1 MKKTDVIVVGAG
13 HAGCEAALAAARI
26 GARVIMLTASLTHI
40 ARMPCNP
47 SIGGPAKA
55 QLTTEVDALG
65 GAMAKVIDE
74 THIHIRMLNT
84 RKGPAVQALRAQ
96 ADRPVYSERMR
107 EVVESAAGIEIC
119 QDLITDLVIEKGR
132 VVGIRG
138 SSGVEYRGHAVVLT
152 TGTFLGG
159 KLFMGELSL
168 AGGRSGEPAALG
180 LSESLARFGV
190 RMGRLKTGTPPR
202 IDRDSIDWS
211 SMVEQ
216 PPSETPLV
224 FSEMSEL
231 KLPERQVSCYLTY
244 TSARTK
250 QVILE
255 NLHRS
260 PMYGGII
267 EGRGP
272 RYCPSLEDKMVR
284 FGDKETHQIFVE
296 PEGFDVP
303 DVYLQGVSTS
313 LPLDV
318 QFEIVRSIP
327 GLEKAIIIK
336 PGYAVEYDYV
346 EPTQLDPTLELRALP
361 GLYLA
366 GQINGTSGYEEAAA
380 QGLLAGANAALSAAG
395 SAPLI
400 LGRDQAYLGVLID
413 DLITKGTKEPYR
425 MHTSRAEYRLLLRQ
439 DNADQRLTPLGRKVG
454 LVEEA
459 RWRVYQ
465 DKIEAIAGEHR
476 RLNERRLKQVE
487 VEPFIAALGGPI
499 RPGVSF
505 TELLRRPEIDLDGL
519 RAAEGLP
526 PLPPRVSRQ
535 VEIEVKYEGYL
546 DRQRQD
552 VERFR
557 KEEAKTIPAELDYQR
572 ILAISSEGR
581 EKLSFHRPATLGLAS
596 RIAGVT
602 PSDLSALMIYL
613 KSYRVGSSGESETT
627 ALGFIESM
635 S

>member
-1 MKKTDVIVVGAG
+1 MITTDVIVVGAG

-26 GARVIMLTASLTHI
+26 GAKVAMLTASLTHI

-65 GAMAKVIDE
+65 GAMGRVIDE

-107 EVVESAAGIEIC
+107 AEVEGVAGISIF
-119 QDLITDLVIEKGR
+119 QDLVTDLLVERGR

-138 SSGVEYRGHAVVLT
+138 QSGQEYRAAGVVLT

-168 AGGRSGEPAALG
+168 AGGRSGEPAAIG

-190 RMGRLKTGTPPR
+190 KMGRLKTGTTPR
-202 IDRDSIDWS
+202 LDRDTIDWE
-211 SMVEQ
+211 SMTEQ
-216 PPSETPLV
+216 PPSEVPLV

-231 KLPERQVSCYLTY
+231 KLPSRQVSCYLTH

-267 EGRGP
+267 EGTGP
-272 RYCPSLEDKMVR
+272 RYCPSIEDKMVR

-318 QFEIVRSIP
+318 QFEVVRSIP
-327 GLEKAIIIK
+327 GLEKAVILK

-346 EPTQLDPTLELRALP
+346 EPTQLEPTLQLRALP

-380 QGLLAGANAALSAAG
+380 QGLLAGANAALAAG
-395 SAPLI
+395 GSEPLI

-439 DNADQRLTPLGRKVG
+439 DNADQRLTPLARKVG
-454 LVEEA
+454 LIEEA
-459 RWRVYQ
+459 RWSTFNAKV
-465 DKIEAIAGEHR
+465 EAIAAEHR
-476 RLNERRLKQVE
+476 RLDERRLKQAE
-487 VEPFIAALGGPI
+487 VETYVAALGGPI

-505 TELLRRPEIDLDGL
+505 TELLRRPEIDLDKL
-519 RAAEGLP
+519 RATEGLP
-526 PLPPRVSRQ
+526 PLDPRVSRQ
-535 VEIEVKYEGYL
+535 VEIEVKYQGYL

-552 VERFR
+552 VEKFR
-557 KEEAKTIPAELDYQR
+557 KEESKVIPEEIDYSGIR
-572 ILAISSEGR
+572 SISTEGR
-581 EKLSFHRPATLGLAS
+581 EKLAFHRPRTLGLAS
-596 RIAGVT
+596 RISGVT
-602 PSDLSALMIYL
+602 PSDVSALLIYL
-613 KSYRVGSSGESETT
+613 KSFHGPSGYKGETADLSS
-627 ALGFIESM
+627 
-635 S
+635 

>member
-1 MKKTDVIVVGAG
+1 MTIKSDIIVVGAG

-26 GARVIMLTASLTHI
+26 GCKVALLTASLTHI

-55 QLTTEVDALG
+55 QLATEVDALG
-65 GAMAKVIDE
+65 GAMGRVIDE

-107 EVVESAAGIEIC
+107 EEVEAQSNIAIH
-119 QDLITDLVIEKGR
+119 QDLVVDLLTENGR
-132 VVGIRG
+132 AVGLRAE
-138 SSGVEYRGHAVVLT
+138 SGREYRAGAVVLT

-168 AGGRSGEPAALG
+168 AGGRAGEPAAIGLSRSLMALG
-180 LSESLARFGV
+180 LK
-190 RMGRLKTGTPPR
+190 MGRLKTGTTPR
-202 IDRDSIDWS
+202 IHRDSIDWAA
-211 SMVEQ
+211 MEEQ
-216 PPSETPLV
+216 KPSDEPLV

-231 KLPERQVSCYLTY
+231 KLPVRQVSCYLTS
-244 TSARTK
+244 TSLRTK
-250 QVILE
+250 EIILD

-284 FGDKETHQIFVE
+284 FGEKDTHQIFVE

-318 QFEIVRSIP
+318 QFELVRSIP
-327 GLEKAIIIK
+327 GLERATILK

-346 EPTQLDPTLELRALP
+346 EPTQLEPTLEVRSLP

-380 QGLLAGANAALSAAG
+380 QGLLAGANAALSVG
-395 SAPLI
+395 GGEPMV

-439 DNADQRLTPLGRKVG
+439 DNADQRLTPAARKIG
-454 LVEEA
+454 LIA
-459 RWRVYQ
+459 DDRWETFTQ
-465 DKIEAIAGEHR
+465 KMEQIESE
-476 RLNERRLKQVE
+476 ERRLAERRVKGCE
-487 VEPFIAALGGPI
+487 VEEFSERLKTQV
-499 RPGVSF
+499 RPGNSF
-505 TELLRRPEIDLDGL
+505 KELLRRPELDLVAL
-519 RAAEGLP
+519 RELEGLEA
-526 PLPPRVSRQ
+526 LPPRVARQ
-535 VEIEVKYEGYL
+535 VEIMVKYEGYL
-546 DRQRQD
+546 ERQRED
-552 VERFR
+552 IERFR
-557 KEEAKTIPAELDYQR
+557 RDELKPIPVDIDY
-572 ILAISSEGR
+572 ISIRSISTEGR
-581 EKLSFHRPATLGLAS
+581 EKLSFHQPKTVGLAS

-602 PSDLSALMIYL
+602 PSDISALLIYL
-613 KSYRVGSSGESETT
+613 KTQEEAHPVLSS
-627 ALGFIESM
+627 
-635 S
+635 

>member
-1 MKKTDVIVVGAG
+1 MITTDVIIVGAG

-26 GARVIMLTASLTHI
+26 GARVALLTASLTHI

-65 GAMAKVIDE
+65 GAMARVIDD

-107 EVVESAAGIEIC
+107 QTVEAVDAITIY
-119 QDLITDLVIEKGR
+119 QDLIVDLIVEKNR

-138 SSGVEYRGHAVVLT
+138 QDGQEYRGGAVVLT

-168 AGGRSGEPAALG
+168 AGGRSGEPAAIG
-180 LSESLARFGV
+180 LSESLHRLGIK
-190 RMGRLKTGTPPR
+190 MGRLKTGTTPR
-202 IDRDSIDWS
+202 LDRETIDWA
-211 SMVEQ
+211 SMEEQ
-216 PPSETPLV
+216 KPSDTPLV
-224 FSEMSEL
+224 FSEMSPW
-231 KLPERQVSCYLTY
+231 KLPDRQLSCYLTH
-244 TSARTK
+244 TTARTK
-250 QVILE
+250 QVLLD

-267 EGRGP
+267 EGTGP
-272 RYCPSLEDKMVR
+272 RYCPSIEDKMVR
-284 FGDKETHQIFVE
+284 FGEKATHQIFVE

-313 LPLDV
+313 MPLDV
-318 QFEIVRSIP
+318 QFEVVRSIP
-327 GLEKAIIIK
+327 GLEKAVIIK
-336 PGYAVEYDYV
+336 PGYAVEYDYID
-346 EPTQLDPTLELRALP
+346 PTQLEPTLELRDLP

-380 QGLLAGANAALSAAG
+380 QGLLAGANAALATAG
-395 SAPLI
+395 SAPFV

-439 DNADQRLTPLGRKVG
+439 DNADQRLTPLAQKIG
-454 LVEEA
+454 LIPSDRWSVFEA
-459 RWRVYQ
+459 
-465 DKIEAIAGEHR
+465 KMLEIETEHS
-476 RLNERRLKQVE
+476 RLKNRRLKGSE
-487 VEPFIAALGGPI
+487 VEEYSQKLKEQL
-499 RPGVSF
+499 RPGASF
-505 TELLRRPEIDLDGL
+505 QEILRRPEVDLDRL
-519 RAAEGLP
+519 RAAEGLSK
-526 PLPPRVSRQ
+526 LSYRVSRQ

-546 DRQRQD
+546 ERQRQD
-552 VERFR
+552 VERFQ
-557 KEEAKTIPAELDYQR
+557 KDEKKLIPGDLDFQNIR
-572 ILAISSEGR
+572 SISSEGR
-581 EKLSFHRPATLGLAS
+581 EKLTFHRPKTVGLAS
-596 RIAGVT
+596 RISGVT
-602 PSDLSALMIYL
+602 ASDLSALVIYL
-613 KSYRVGSSGESETT
+613 KSYHQQVSEI
-627 ALGFIESM
+627 AH
-635 S
+635 

>member
-1 MKKTDVIVVGAG
+1 MIINSDVIVVGAG

-26 GARVIMLTASLTHI
+26 GCKVSLLTASLTHI

-55 QLTTEVDALG
+55 QLATEVDALG
-65 GAMAKVIDE
+65 GAMCRVIDD

-107 EVVESAAGIEIC
+107 AEVEAVETIRIF
-119 QDLITDLVIEKGR
+119 QDLVVDLIVKKGR
-132 VVGIRG
+132 VVGLLCE
-138 SSGVEYRGHAVVLT
+138 SGNRYEAPGTVLT

-159 KLFMGELSL
+159 KLFMGEMTLD
-168 AGGRSGEPAALG
+168 GGRSGEPAAIG
-180 LSESLARFGV
+180 LSKSLLENGLKL
-190 RMGRLKTGTPPR
+190 GRLKTGTTPR
-202 IDRDSIDWS
+202 LDRDTIDWDE
-211 SMVEQ
+211 MEEQ
-216 PPSETPLV
+216 KPSDSPLV

-231 KLPERQVSCYLTY
+231 KLPKKQLSCYLTD
-244 TSARTK
+244 TTPRTK
-250 QVILE
+250 EIILA

-267 EGRGP
+267 EGAGP
-272 RYCPSLEDKMVR
+272 RYCPSIEDKMVR

-318 QFEIVRSIP
+318 QFEVVHSIP
-327 GLEKAIIIK
+327 GLRNATILK

-346 EPTQLDPTLELRALP
+346 EPTQLEPTLEVRSLP

-380 QGLLAGANAALSAAG
+380 QGLLAGANAALAAG
-395 SAPLI
+395 GSDPFV

-413 DLITKGTKEPYR
+413 DLITKGTQEPYR

-439 DNADQRLTPLGRKVG
+439 DNADQRLTPLAQKIG
-454 LVEEA
+454 L
-459 RWRVYQ
+459 
-465 DKIEAIAGEHR
+465 IEADRWTTFESKMEKINAEDKRLSKRRVKGVDAERTSEILKSPVKAGACFR
-476 RLNERRLKQVE
+476 D
-487 VEPFIAALGGPI
+487 
-499 RPGVSF
+499 
-505 TELLRRPEIDLDGL
+505 LLRRPEVDLQMLRDLDGL
-519 RAAEGLP
+519 ETLD
-526 PLPPRVSRQ
+526 PRVARQ
-535 VEIEVKYEGYL
+535 VEIAVKYEGYL

-557 KEEAKTIPAELDYQR
+557 KEEDKLIPEDICYQEIR
-572 ILAISSEGR
+572 SISTEGR
-581 EKLSFHRPATLGLAS
+581 EKLNIHRPKALGLAS
-596 RIAGVT
+596 RIPGVT
-602 PSDLSALMIYL
+602 PSDMSALMIYI
-613 KSYRVGSSGESETT
+613 KTRENVGSQV
-627 ALGFIESM
+627 
-635 S
+635 

>member
-1 MKKTDVIVVGAG
+1 MMKTDVIVVGAG
-13 HAGCEAALAAARI
+13 HAGCEAALAAGRI
-26 GARVIMLTASLTHI
+26 GCRVVMLTASLTHI

-65 GAMAKVIDE
+65 GAMARVIDE
-74 THIHIRMLNT
+74 THFHIRMLNT

-107 EVVESAAGIEIC
+107 QEVESVQAITIV
-119 QDLITDLVIEKGR
+119 QDLITDLIVEGGR
-132 VVGIRG
+132 VVGIQG
-138 SSGVEYRGHAVVLT
+138 SSGQEYRAHGVVLT

-168 AGGRSGEPAALG
+168 AGGRSGEPAAIG
-180 LSESLARFGV
+180 LSQSLARFGV
-190 RMGRLKTGTPPR
+190 KMGRLKTGTTPR
-202 IDRDSIDWS
+202 LDRDTINWDA
-211 SMVEQ
+211 MTEQ
-216 PPSETPLV
+216 PPSDVPLV

-231 KLPERQVSCYLTY
+231 KLPPRQLSCYLTH

-267 EGRGP
+267 EGTGP
-272 RYCPSLEDKMVR
+272 RYCPSIEDKMVR
-284 FGDKETHQIFVE
+284 FGEKETHQIFVE
-296 PEGFDVP
+296 PEGFEVP

-318 QFEIVRSIP
+318 QFQVVRSIP
-327 GLEKAIIIK
+327 GLENAVIIK

-346 EPTQLDPTLELRALP
+346 EPTQLEPTLELRALP

-395 SAPLI
+395 SAPLV
-400 LGRDQAYLGVLID
+400 LGRDQAYLGVLVD

-439 DNADQRLTPLGRKVG
+439 DNADQRLTPLGRKIG
-454 LVEEA
+454 LIEDA
-459 RWRVYQ
+459 RWAVYQ
-465 DKIEAIAGEHR
+465 SKVEAIAAEHH
-476 RLNERRLKQVE
+476 RLAERRLKQAE
-487 VEPFIAALGGPI
+487 VEPFIAALGGPL
-499 RPGVSF
+499 RPGLSF
-505 TELLRRPEIDLDGL
+505 TEMLRRPEIDLDGL
-519 RAAEGLP
+519 RAAEGLA
-526 PLPPRVSRQ
+526 PLSPRVSRQ
-535 VEIEVKYEGYL
+535 VEIEIKYEGYL

-557 KEEAKTIPAELDYQR
+557 KDEERAIPADLEYAG
-572 ILAISSEGR
+572 ITSICSEGR
-581 EKLSFHRPATLGLAS
+581 EKLAFHRPRTLGLAS

-602 PSDLSALMIYL
+602 PSDVSALMIYL
-613 KSYRVGSSGESETT
+613 KSYRSTT
-627 ALGFIESM
+627 ADV
-635 S
+635 

>member
-1 MKKTDVIVVGAG
+1 MTKTDVIVVGAG

-26 GARVIMLTASLTHI
+26 GCRVIMLTASLTHI

-65 GAMAKVIDE
+65 GAMARVIDE

-107 EVVESAAGIEIC
+107 ALVQAVEGITIV
-119 QDLITDLVIEKGR
+119 QDLVTDLAVERGR
-132 VVGIRG
+132 VVGLRG
-138 SSGVEYRGHAVVLT
+138 SSGRDYRARAVVLT

-180 LSESLARFGV
+180 LSESLTRFGV
-190 RMGRLKTGTPPR
+190 KMGRLKTGTTPR
-202 IDRDSIDWS
+202 LDRETIDWDA
-211 SMVEQ
+211 MVEQ
-216 PPSETPLV
+216 PPSDQPLV
-224 FSEMSEL
+224 FSEMSEW
-231 KLPERQVSCYLTY
+231 KLPPRQLSCYLTH

-267 EGRGP
+267 EGTGP
-272 RYCPSLEDKMVR
+272 RYCPSIEDKMVR

-318 QFEIVRSIP
+318 QFEVVRSIP
-327 GLEKAIIIK
+327 GLEKAVIIK

-346 EPTQLDPTLELRALP
+346 DPTQLEPTLELRALP

-380 QGLLAGANAALSAAG
+380 QGLLAGANAALAAG
-395 SAPLI
+395 GSEPLV

-413 DLITKGTKEPYR
+413 DLITKGTREPYR

-439 DNADQRLTPLGRKVG
+439 DNADQRLTPLGRRVG
-454 LVEEA
+454 LIDES
-459 RWRVYQ
+459 RWNVYLH
-465 DKIEAIAGEHR
+465 KVEAIANEHR
-476 RLNERRLKQVE
+476 RLGERRLKQAE
-487 VEPFIAALGGPI
+487 VDPFTAALGGPL
-499 RPGVSF
+499 RPGTTF
-505 TELLRRPEIDLDGL
+505 TELLRRPEIDLDRL

-526 PLPPRVSRQ
+526 PLSPRVSRQ
-535 VEIEVKYEGYL
+535 VEIEVKYQGYL
-546 DRQRQD
+546 ERQRQD

-557 KEEAKTIPAELDYQR
+557 KDEDKPIPPDIDFGR
-572 ILAISSEGR
+572 IVSISSEGR
-581 EKLSFHRPATLGLAS
+581 EKLSFHRPRTLGLAS
-596 RIAGVT
+596 RISGVT
-602 PSDLSALMIYL
+602 PSDVSALMVYL
-613 KSYRVGSSGESETT
+613 KSFRASAAEV
-627 ALGFIESM
+627 
-635 S
+635 

>member
-1 MKKTDVIVVGAG
+1 MRKADVIVVGAG

-26 GARVIMLTASLTHI
+26 GCRVVVLTASLAHI

-65 GAMAKVIDE
+65 GAMARVIDE

-96 ADRPVYSERMR
+96 ADRPVYSQRMR
-107 EVVESAAGIEIC
+107 ELVESVEAISIV
-119 QDLITDLVIEKGR
+119 QDLVTDLLVERGR
-132 VVGIRG
+132 TVGILG
-138 SSGVEYRGHAVVLT
+138 ASGQEYRAPATVLT

-168 AGGRSGEPAALG
+168 AGGRSGEPAAIG
-180 LSESLARFGV
+180 LSESMARFGIK
-190 RMGRLKTGTPPR
+190 MGRLKTGTTPR
-202 IDRDSIDWS
+202 LDRDTIDWDA
-211 SMVEQ
+211 MAEQ
-216 PPSETPLV
+216 PPSDRPLV
-224 FSEMSEL
+224 FSEMSDL
-231 KLPERQVSCYLTY
+231 KLPARQLSCYLTH
-244 TSARTK
+244 TSPRTK
-250 QVILE
+250 EVILA

-267 EGRGP
+267 EGTGP
-272 RYCPSLEDKMVR
+272 RYCPSIEDKMVR
-284 FGDKETHQIFVE
+284 FGEKESHQIFVE
-296 PEGFDVP
+296 PEGFEVP

-318 QFEIVRSIP
+318 QFEVVRSIP
-327 GLEKAIIIK
+327 GLERAVILK

-346 EPTQLDPTLELRALP
+346 EPTQLDPTLQLRALP

-380 QGLLAGANAALSAAG
+380 QGLLAGANAALAAG
-395 SAPLI
+395 GSQPLV
-400 LGRDQAYLGVLID
+400 LGRDEAYLGVLID

-454 LVEEA
+454 LVGEA
-459 RWRVYQ
+459 RWRTFQ
-465 DKIEAIAGEHR
+465 AKLQAMAAEHA
-476 RLNERRLKQVE
+476 RLDERRLKQVE
-487 VEPFIAALGGPI
+487 VEPFSAVLGGPL
-499 RPGVSF
+499 RPGTSF

-535 VEIEVKYEGYL
+535 VEIAVKYQGYL

-557 KEEAKTIPAELDYQR
+557 KDEGKAIPADLDFFAIR
-572 ILAISSEGR
+572 SISSEGR
-581 EKLSFHRPATLGLAS
+581 EKLAFHRPGTLGLAS
-596 RIAGVT
+596 RISGVT
-602 PSDLSALMIYL
+602 PSDLSALMIHL
-613 KSYRVGSSGESETT
+613 KSHGAAAVEARP
-627 ALGFIESM
+627 
-635 S
+635 

>member
-1 MKKTDVIVVGAG
+1 MRGLVMTLESDIIVVGAG
-13 HAGCEAALAAARI
+13 HAGCEAALAASRI
-26 GARVIMLTASLTHI
+26 GCKVALLTASLTHI

-55 QLTTEVDALG
+55 QLATEVDALG

-107 EVVESAAGIEIC
+107 QEVESHSLITIHQDLVVE
-119 QDLITDLVIEKGR
+119 LLVENGRAVGLRAESGR
-132 VVGIRG
+132 V
-138 SSGVEYRGHAVVLT
+138 YRAGAVVLT

-168 AGGRSGEPAALG
+168 AGGRAGEPAAIG
-180 LSESLARFGV
+180 LSRSLMSHGL
-190 RMGRLKTGTPPR
+190 RMGRLKTGTTPR
-202 IDRDSIDWS
+202 LHRDTIDWDA
-211 SMVEQ
+211 MEEQ
-216 PPSETPLV
+216 KPSDEALV

-231 KLPERQVSCYLTY
+231 KLPPRQVSCYLTS
-244 TSARTK
+244 TTARTK
-250 QVILE
+250 EIILQ

-284 FGDKETHQIFVE
+284 FGEKETHQIFVE

-318 QFEIVRSIP
+318 QFEIVHSIP
-327 GLEKAIIIK
+327 GLEKATILK

-346 EPTQLDPTLELRALP
+346 EPTQLEPTLEVRSLP

-380 QGLLAGANAALSAAG
+380 QGLLAGANAALTVG
-395 SAPLI
+395 GGEPI
-400 LGRDQAYLGVLID
+400 VLGRDQAYLGVLID

-439 DNADQRLTPLGRKVG
+439 DNADQRLTPLAHRLG
-454 LVEEA
+454 LIESA
-459 RWRVYQ
+459 RWDTFGLKMEQ
-465 DKIEAIAGEHR
+465 IQTE
-476 RLNERRLKQVE
+476 ERRLAERRVKGSE
-487 VEPFIAALGGPI
+487 VDEFSARLKTLVRAGN
-499 RPGVSF
+499 SF
-505 TELLRRPEIDLDGL
+505 KELLRRPELDLQAL
-519 RAAEGLP
+519 RDLETLE
-526 PLPPRVSRQ
+526 PLPPRVARQ
-535 VEIEVKYEGYL
+535 VEIAVKYEGYL
-546 DRQRQD
+546 DRQRED
-552 VERFR
+552 IERFR
-557 KEEAKTIPAELDYQR
+557 RDESKPIPVGIDY
-572 ILAISSEGR
+572 ISIRSISTEGR
-581 EKLSFHRPATLGLAS
+581 EKLGFHQPKTVGLAS

-602 PSDLSALMIYL
+602 PSDISALLIYL
-613 KSYRVGSSGESETT
+613 KTQEDAEPAVR
-627 ALGFIESM
+627 A
-635 S
+635 

>member
-1 MKKTDVIVVGAG
+1 MITTDVIVVGAG

-26 GARVIMLTASLTHI
+26 GAKVAMLTASRTHI

-65 GAMAKVIDE
+65 GAMGRVIDE

-107 EVVESAAGIEIC
+107 AEVEGTSGISIF
-119 QDLITDLVIEKGR
+119 QDLVTDLLVERGR

-138 SSGVEYRGHAVVLT
+138 QSGQEYRAAGVVLT

-168 AGGRSGEPAALG
+168 AGGRSGEPAAIG
-180 LSESLARFGV
+180 LSESLARLGV
-190 RMGRLKTGTPPR
+190 KMGRLKTGTTPR
-202 IDRDSIDWS
+202 LDRDTIDWE
-211 SMVEQ
+211 SMTEQ
-216 PPSETPLV
+216 PPSDVPLV

-231 KLPERQVSCYLTY
+231 KLPSRQVSCYLTH

-267 EGRGP
+267 EGTGP
-272 RYCPSLEDKMVR
+272 RYCPSIEDKMVR

-318 QFEIVRSIP
+318 QFEVVRSIP
-327 GLEKAIIIK
+327 GLEKAVILK

-346 EPTQLDPTLELRALP
+346 EPTQLEPTLQLRALP

-380 QGLLAGANAALSAAG
+380 QGLLAGANAALAAG
-395 SAPLI
+395 GSEPLI

-439 DNADQRLTPLGRKVG
+439 DNADQRLTPLARKVG
-454 LVEEA
+454 LIDEA
-459 RWRVYQ
+459 RWSTFNT
-465 DKIEAIAGEHR
+465 KLEAIAAEHR
-476 RLNERRLKQVE
+476 RLDERRLKQVE
-487 VEPFIAALGGPI
+487 VETYVAALGGPI

-505 TELLRRPEIDLDGL
+505 TELLRRPEIDLDKL
-519 RAAEGLP
+519 RATEGLP
-526 PLPPRVSRQ
+526 PLDPRVSRQ
-535 VEIEVKYEGYL
+535 VEIEVKYQGYL

-552 VERFR
+552 VEKFR
-557 KEEAKTIPAELDYQR
+557 KEESKAIPEGIEYSGIR
-572 ILAISSEGR
+572 SISTEGR
-581 EKLSFHRPATLGLAS
+581 EKLAFHRPRTLGLAS
-596 RIAGVT
+596 RISGVT
-602 PSDLSALMIYL
+602 PSDVSALMIYL
-613 KSYRVGSSGESETT
+613 KSYKGET
-627 ALGFIESM
+627 ADLS
-635 S
+635 

>member
-1 MKKTDVIVVGAG
+1 
-13 HAGCEAALAAARI
+13 
-26 GARVIMLTASLTHI
+26 MLTASLTHI

-65 GAMAKVIDE
+65 GAMARVIDE

-107 EVVESAAGIEIC
+107 ALVQAVEGITIV
-119 QDLITDLVIEKGR
+119 QDLVTDLAVERGR
-132 VVGIRG
+132 VVGLRG
-138 SSGVEYRGHAVVLT
+138 SSGRDYRARAVVLT

-180 LSESLARFGV
+180 LSESLTRFGV
-190 RMGRLKTGTPPR
+190 KMGRLKTGTTPR
-202 IDRDSIDWS
+202 LDRETIDWDA
-211 SMVEQ
+211 MVEQ
-216 PPSETPLV
+216 PPSDQPLV
-224 FSEMSEL
+224 FSEMSEW
-231 KLPERQVSCYLTY
+231 KLPPRQLSCYLTH

-267 EGRGP
+267 EGTGP
-272 RYCPSLEDKMVR
+272 RYCPSIEDKMVR

-318 QFEIVRSIP
+318 QFEVVRSIP
-327 GLEKAIIIK
+327 GLEKAVIIK

-346 EPTQLDPTLELRALP
+346 DPTQLEPTLELRALP

-380 QGLLAGANAALSAAG
+380 QGLLAGANAALAAG
-395 SAPLI
+395 GSEPLV

-413 DLITKGTKEPYR
+413 DLITKGTREPYR

-439 DNADQRLTPLGRKVG
+439 DNADQRLTPLGRRVG
-454 LVEEA
+454 LIDES
-459 RWRVYQ
+459 RWNVYLH
-465 DKIEAIAGEHR
+465 KVEAIANEHR
-476 RLNERRLKQVE
+476 RLGERRLKQAE
-487 VEPFIAALGGPI
+487 VDPFTAALGGPL
-499 RPGVSF
+499 RPGTTF
-505 TELLRRPEIDLDGL
+505 TELLRRPEIDLDRL

-526 PLPPRVSRQ
+526 PLSPRVSRQ
-535 VEIEVKYEGYL
+535 VEIEVKYQGYL
-546 DRQRQD
+546 ERQRQD

-557 KEEAKTIPAELDYQR
+557 KDEDKPIPPDIDFGR
-572 ILAISSEGR
+572 IVSISSEGR
-581 EKLSFHRPATLGLAS
+581 EKLSFHRPRTLGLAS
-596 RIAGVT
+596 RISGVT
-602 PSDLSALMIYL
+602 PSDVSALMVYL
-613 KSYRVGSSGESETT
+613 KSFRASAAEV
-627 ALGFIESM
+627 
-635 S
+635 

>member
-1 MKKTDVIVVGAG
+1 
-13 HAGCEAALAAARI
+13 
-26 GARVIMLTASLTHI
+26 MLTASLTHI

-65 GAMAKVIDE
+65 GAMARVIDE
-74 THIHIRMLNT
+74 THFHIRMLNT

-96 ADRPVYSERMR
+96 ADRPVYSQRMR
-107 EVVESAAGIEIC
+107 EVVEAVDAITIC
-119 QDLITDLVIEKGR
+119 QDLITDLIVEGGR
-132 VVGIRG
+132 VVGIQG
-138 SSGVEYRGHAVVLT
+138 ASGQEYRAHGVVLT

-168 AGGRSGEPAALG
+168 AGGRSGEPAAIG
-180 LSESLARFGV
+180 LSDSLAHFGV
-190 RMGRLKTGTPPR
+190 RMGRLKTGTTPR
-202 IDRDSIDWS
+202 LDRDTIDWD
-211 SMVEQ
+211 SMTEQ
-216 PPSETPLV
+216 PPSDQPLV

-231 KLPERQVSCYLTY
+231 KLPPRQLSCYLTH

-267 EGRGP
+267 EGTGP
-272 RYCPSLEDKMVR
+272 RYCPSIEDKMVR
-284 FGDKETHQIFVE
+284 FGEKETHQIFVE

-318 QFEIVRSIP
+318 QFEVVRSIP
-327 GLEKAIIIK
+327 GLERAVIIK

-346 EPTQLDPTLELRALP
+346 DPTQLEPTLELRALP

-380 QGLLAGANAALSAAG
+380 QGLLAGANAALSAGG
-395 SAPLI
+395 SPPLV

-439 DNADQRLTPLGRKVG
+439 DNADQRLTPLGRRAG
-454 LVEEA
+454 LIDEK
-459 RWRVYQ
+459 RWSTFQ
-465 DKIEAIAGEHR
+465 NKLEAIAAEHR
-476 RLNERRLKQVE
+476 RLDQRRLKLAE
-487 VEPFIAALGGPI
+487 VEPFTACLGGPL
-499 RPGVSF
+499 RPGTSF

-526 PLPPRVSRQ
+526 ALSPRVSRQ
-535 VEIEVKYEGYL
+535 VEIEVKYAGYL

-557 KEEAKTIPAELDYQR
+557 KDEDRAIPPDVDYAR
-572 ILAISSEGR
+572 IISICSEGR
-581 EKLSFHRPATLGLAS
+581 EKLSFHRPRTLGLAS

-602 PSDLSALMIYL
+602 PSDVSALMIYL
-613 KSYRVGSSGESETT
+613 KSYRPSTVE
-627 ALGFIESM
+627 A
-635 S
+635 

>member
-1 MKKTDVIVVGAG
+1 MITTDVIVVGAG

-26 GARVIMLTASLTHI
+26 GAKVAMLTASLTHI

-65 GAMAKVIDE
+65 GAMGRVIDE

-96 ADRPVYSERMR
+96 ADRPVYSARMR
-107 EVVESAAGIEIC
+107 AEVEGVSGISIY
-119 QDLITDLVIEKGR
+119 QDLITDLVVERGR

-138 SSGVEYRGHAVVLT
+138 ASGQEYRAGGVVLT

-159 KLFMGELSL
+159 KLFMGEMSL
-168 AGGRSGEPAALG
+168 AGGRSGEPAAIG
-180 LSESLARFGV
+180 LSESMARFGIK
-190 RMGRLKTGTPPR
+190 MGRLKTGTTPR
-202 IDRDSIDWS
+202 LDRETIDWD
-211 SMVEQ
+211 SMTEQ
-216 PPSETPLV
+216 PPSDEPLV

-231 KLPERQVSCYLTY
+231 KLPPRQVSCYLTH

-255 NLHRS
+255 NIHRS

-267 EGRGP
+267 EGTGP
-272 RYCPSLEDKMVR
+272 RYCPSIEDKMVR

-318 QFEIVRSIP
+318 QFEVVRSIP
-327 GLEKAIIIK
+327 GLERAVILK

-346 EPTQLDPTLELRALP
+346 EPTQLEPTLQLRALP

-380 QGLLAGANAALSAAG
+380 QGLLAGANAALAASG
-395 SAPLI
+395 SEPLI

-439 DNADQRLTPLGRKVG
+439 DNADQRLTPLARKIG
-454 LVEEA
+454 LIDNA
-459 RWRVYQ
+459 RWNIFNT
-465 DKIEAIAGEHR
+465 KIEAIAAEHR
-476 RLNERRLKQVE
+476 RLDERRLKLAE
-487 VEPFIAALGGPI
+487 VESYIAALGGPI

-505 TELLRRPEIDLDGL
+505 TELLRRPEIDLDKL
-519 RAAEGLP
+519 RTAEGLP
-526 PLPPRVSRQ
+526 LLDPRVSRQ
-535 VEIEVKYEGYL
+535 VEIEVKYQGYL

-552 VERFR
+552 VEKFR
-557 KEEAKTIPAELDYQR
+557 KEEAKIIPEGLEYAGIR
-572 ILAISSEGR
+572 SISTEGR
-581 EKLSFHRPATLGLAS
+581 EKLAFHRPKTLGLAS
-596 RIAGVT
+596 RISGVT
-602 PSDLSALMIYL
+602 PSDVSALMIYL
-613 KSYRVGSSGESETT
+613 KSYRPEAAELV
-627 ALGFIESM
+627 
-635 S
+635 

>member
-1 MKKTDVIVVGAG
+1 MKKSDVIVVGAG

-26 GARVIMLTASLTHI
+26 GCRVVMLTASLTHI

-65 GAMAKVIDE
+65 GAMARVIDE

-107 EVVESAAGIEIC
+107 QMVESVPAIAIV
-119 QDLITDLVIEKGR
+119 QDLITDLIVEGGR

-138 SSGVEYRGHAVVLT
+138 SEGREYRAHSVVLT

-168 AGGRSGEPAALG
+168 SGGRSGEPAAIG
-180 LSESLARFGV
+180 LSQSLTRHGV
-190 RMGRLKTGTPPR
+190 RMGRLKTGTTPR
-202 IDRDSIDWS
+202 LDRDTVSWD
-211 SMVEQ
+211 SMTEQ
-216 PPSETPLV
+216 PPSDQPLV

-231 KLPERQVSCYLTY
+231 KLPPRQLSCYLTH

-267 EGRGP
+267 EGTGP
-272 RYCPSLEDKMVR
+272 RYCPSIEDKMVR

-318 QFEIVRSIP
+318 QFEVVRSIP
-327 GLEKAIIIK
+327 GLEKAVIIK

-346 EPTQLDPTLELRALP
+346 EPTQLEPTLELRALP

-380 QGLLAGANAALSAAG
+380 QGLLAGANAALAAG
-395 SAPLI
+395 GSPPLV
-400 LGRDQAYLGVLID
+400 LRRDQAYLGVLID
-413 DLITKGTKEPYR
+413 DLITKGTREPYR

-439 DNADQRLTPLGRKVG
+439 DNADQRLTPLARQAG
-454 LVEEA
+454 LIESA
-459 RWRVYQ
+459 RWDVYQ
-465 DKIEAIAGEHR
+465 TKVAAIAAEHR
-476 RLNERRLKQVE
+476 RLCERRLKQAE
-487 VEPFIAALGGPI
+487 VEPFAAALGEAL

-505 TELLRRPEIDLDGL
+505 TELLRRPEIDLDRL

-526 PLPPRVSRQ
+526 PLSPRISRQ

-557 KEEAKTIPAELDYQR
+557 KDEEKPVPADLDYSR
-572 ILAISSEGR
+572 IVSISSEGR
-581 EKLSFHRPATLGLAS
+581 EKLAFHKPRTLGLAS

-602 PSDLSALMIYL
+602 PSDVSALMIYL
-613 KSYRVGSSGESETT
+613 KSFRSAPAEV
-627 ALGFIESM
+627 
-635 S
+635 

>member
-1 MKKTDVIVVGAG
+1 MNVKTDVIVVGAG

-26 GARVIMLTASLTHI
+26 GCKVALLTASLTHI

-55 QLTTEVDALG
+55 QLATEVDALG
-65 GAMAKVIDE
+65 GAMGRVIDE

-107 EVVESAAGIEIC
+107 AEVEAQSAISIHQDLVVE
-119 QDLITDLVIEKGR
+119 LLVEQGR
-132 VVGIRG
+132 VVGLRAE
-138 SSGVEYRGHAVVLT
+138 SGREYRGSAVVLT

-168 AGGRSGEPAALG
+168 AGGRAGEPAAIG
-180 LSESLARFGV
+180 LSRSLMSHGLK
-190 RMGRLKTGTPPR
+190 MGRLKTGTTPR
-202 IDRDSIDWS
+202 LHRDTIDWEA
-211 SMVEQ
+211 MEEQ
-216 PPSETPLV
+216 RPSDEPLV

-231 KLPERQVSCYLTY
+231 KLPERQVSCYLTS
-244 TSARTK
+244 TTLRTK
-250 QVILE
+250 EIILA

-267 EGRGP
+267 EGTGP
-272 RYCPSLEDKMVR
+272 RYCPSIEDKMVR
-284 FGDKETHQIFVE
+284 FGEKDTHQIFVE

-318 QFEIVRSIP
+318 QFEVVHSIP
-327 GLEKAIIIK
+327 GLEKATILK

-346 EPTQLDPTLELRALP
+346 EPTQLEPTLEVRSLP

-380 QGLLAGANAALSAAG
+380 QGLLAGANAALAAGG
-395 SAPLI
+395 SAPLV
-400 LGRDQAYLGVLID
+400 LGRDQAYLGVLVD

-439 DNADQRLTPLGRKVG
+439 DNADQRLTPLAHSVG
-454 LVEEA
+454 LIESA
-459 RWRVYQ
+459 RWDTYCSKVEQ
-465 DKIEAIAGEHR
+465 IQAEEQ
-476 RLNERRLKQVE
+476 RLRERRVKGSE
-487 VEPFIAALGGPI
+487 VDEFSNKLQTAVKAGN
-499 RPGVSF
+499 SF
-505 TELLRRPEIDLDGL
+505 QELLRRPELNLETL
-519 RAAEGLP
+519 RELEGLEA
-526 PLPPRVSRQ
+526 LPPRVARQ
-535 VEIEVKYEGYL
+535 VEIAVKYEGYL
-546 DRQRQD
+546 QRQRED
-552 VERFR
+552 IERFR
-557 KEEAKTIPAELDYQR
+557 RDEKKPIPDGIEYMSIR
-572 ILAISSEGR
+572 SISTEGR
-581 EKLSFHRPATLGLAS
+581 EKLQFHRPKTLGLAS

-602 PSDLSALMIYL
+602 PSDISALLIFL
-613 KSYRVGSSGESETT
+613 KANEEPETAARV
-627 ALGFIESM
+627 
-635 S
+635 

>member
-1 MKKTDVIVVGAG
+1 MTKSDVIVVGAG

-26 GARVIMLTASLTHI
+26 GCRVVMLTASLTHI

-65 GAMAKVIDE
+65 GAMARVIDE

-107 EVVESAAGIEIC
+107 QWVESVAAISIV
-119 QDLITDLVIEKGR
+119 QDLVTDLIVERGR

-138 SSGVEYRGHAVVLT
+138 ASGQEYRAGGVVLT

-159 KLFMGELSL
+159 KLFMGDLSL
-168 AGGRSGEPAALG
+168 AGGRSGEPAAIG
-180 LSESLARFGV
+180 LSESLARYGV
-190 RMGRLKTGTPPR
+190 RLGRLKTGTTPR
-202 IDRDSIDWS
+202 LDRDTIDWQ
-211 SMVEQ
+211 SMTEQ
-216 PPSETPLV
+216 PPSDQPLV

-231 KLPERQVSCYLTY
+231 KRPPRQLSCYLTY

-250 QVILE
+250 QVILD

-267 EGRGP
+267 EGTGP
-272 RYCPSLEDKMVR
+272 RYCPSIEDKMVR
-284 FGDKETHQIFVE
+284 FGDKESHQIFVE

-318 QFEIVRSIP
+318 QFEVVRSIP
-327 GLEKAIIIK
+327 GLEKAVIIK

-346 EPTQLDPTLELRALP
+346 EPTQLEPTLELRALP

-380 QGLLAGANAALSAAG
+380 QGLLAGANAALAAAG

-413 DLITKGTKEPYR
+413 DLITKGTREPYR

-439 DNADQRLTPLGRKVG
+439 DNADQRLTPLGRRAG
-454 LVEEA
+454 LIQED

-465 DKIEAIAGEHR
+465 SKLEAIAAEHQ
-476 RLNERRLKQVE
+476 RLRQRRLKLAE
-487 VEPFIAALGGPI
+487 VERFSATLGEPL

-505 TELLRRPEIDLDGL
+505 SELLRRPEIDLDRL
-519 RAAEGLP
+519 RVAEGLP
-526 PLPPRVSRQ
+526 PLSPRVSRQ

-546 DRQRQD
+546 ERQRQD

-557 KEEAKTIPAELDYQR
+557 KDESKPVPPDLDYSR
-572 ILAISSEGR
+572 IVSISSEGR
-581 EKLSFHRPATLGLAS
+581 EKLAFHKPRTLGLAS

-602 PSDLSALMIYL
+602 PSDVSALMVYL
-613 KSYRVGSSGESETT
+613 KSMPT
-627 ALGFIESM
+627 ASAEV
-635 S
+635 